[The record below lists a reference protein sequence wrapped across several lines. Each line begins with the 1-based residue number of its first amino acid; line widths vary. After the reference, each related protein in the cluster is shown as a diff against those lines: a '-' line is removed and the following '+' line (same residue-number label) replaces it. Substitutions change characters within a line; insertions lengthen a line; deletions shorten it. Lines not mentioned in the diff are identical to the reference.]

1 MIGGCF
7 RTVVAF
13 HYGNLTHPSVDPPR
27 IGFLSIV
34 PNNASQLLTDAVK
47 SAQQNGNFEGAFI
60 LFNHTSAVHSR
71 FFPAT
76 TQVAPTGSAATAS
89 AITLSISSVAM
100 PSGTDAPAR
109 SGDTNHTNVKNN
121 TAASFRS
128 NGLEALGTALVIPT
142 LALLSC
148 WI

>member
-47 SAQQNGNFEGAFI
+47 SAQQNGNFEGALI
-60 LFNHTSAVHSR
+60 LL
-71 FFPAT
+71 
-76 TQVAPTGSAATAS
+76 
-89 AITLSISSVAM
+89 ITLPLFTHAFSQ
-100 PSGTDAPAR
+100 PR
-109 SGDTNHTNVKNN
+109 LRLH
-121 TAASFRS
+121 
-128 NGLEALGTALVIPT
+128 LLG
-142 LALLSC
+142 ALLLHRP
-148 WI
+148 